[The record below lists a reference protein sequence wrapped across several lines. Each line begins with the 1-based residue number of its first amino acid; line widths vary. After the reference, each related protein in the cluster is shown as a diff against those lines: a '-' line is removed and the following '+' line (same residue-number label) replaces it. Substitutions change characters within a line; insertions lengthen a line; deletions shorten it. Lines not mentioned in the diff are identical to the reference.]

1 MNSLKKINYLF
12 NKKIKISAL
21 ILLVI
26 ILIGSVM
33 ELIGVYIVLPVVNLA
48 IEPNALETN
57 EICRIIVKI
66 TGWNNRERVL
76 LTLIFGTVAVYVIK
90 NLYLIWMSYRMNVFS
105 KGVKQYYAT
114 CLMESYM
121 KQPYTYFLNKNT
133 SDILRTLNSDTVNLY
148 AVIAN
153 TLQIISHGITAILIA
168 GGLLITNPGMTI
180 VVVGL
185 LGASTCF
192 IIFFLQKRIRRMGK
206 ENQKLSSHIIEY
218 ERQAFTGVKEIKVRN
233 KEKCFIERYA
243 DTYEKFAEI
252 EKVYGLL
259 SILPKYLIETICIGG
274 IMSYLAVVILTG
286 GNLAAIVPQLAVFVV
301 AAFRLLPSINALYT
315 SFSTVLYHKAS
326 IDAIYHDIKEVE
338 KSDIDFGREIEQK
351 TFRVFQDKIVL
362 NNVTFIYE
370 NRNRQILKKVTLDIP
385 KGASVAFIGESG
397 GGKTTLVDI
406 ILGLLTPQEGCVL
419 VDGINIHEDV
429 RGWHER
435 IGYIPQQIFL
445 MDDSIRRNIAF
456 GVTDKHIED
465 ERIWDALEKAQ
476 LLEFVEGLEEGLDTT
491 VGESGTRLSGGQRQ
505 RIGIARALYHNPD
518 ILVFDEA
525 TSALDN
531 ETEKEVMRAI
541 EGLHGM
547 KTMIMIAHRL
557 STIEKCD
564 IVYKVEN
571 QGVSRVK

>member
-1 MNSLKKINYLF
+1 MNSLKKINFLF
-12 NKKIKISAL
+12 NKKIKINAL

-114 CLMESYM
+114 SLMESYM

-153 TLQIISHGITAILIA
+153 TLQIISHGITTILIA

-218 ERQAFTGVKEIKVRN
+218 ERQAFAGVKEIKVRN

-252 EKVYGLL
+252 EKVYSLL

-274 IMSYLAVVILTG
+274 IMSYLAVLILTG

-301 AAFRLLPSINALYT
+301 AAFRLLPSINSLYT
-315 SFSTVLYHKAS
+315 NFSTVLYHKAS

-338 KSDIDFGREIEQK
+338 ENDIDFGREIEQK

-370 NRNRQILKKVTLDIP
+370 NRNRKILKKVTLDIP

-406 ILGLLTPQEGCVL
+406 ILGLLTPQEGDVL

-456 GVTDKHIED
+456 GVNDEHIED

>member
-1 MNSLKKINYLF
+1 MNSLKKLNYLF
-12 NKKIKISAL
+12 NKKIKINAL
-21 ILLVI
+21 ILLII
-26 ILIGSVM
+26 ILVGSVM

-48 IEPNALETN
+48 IEQNALETN
-57 EICRIIVKI
+57 EICKAVVSL
-66 TGWNNRERVL
+66 TGWDDRERIL
-76 LTLIFGTVAVYVIK
+76 LILISGTIFVYIVK

-121 KQPYTYFLNKNT
+121 KQPYAYFLNKNT
-133 SDILRTLNSDTVNLY
+133 SDILRTLNNDTVNLY

-153 TLQIISHGITAILIA
+153 AMQVISQGITAVLIA

-185 LGASTCF
+185 LSACTCF
-192 IIFFLQKRIRRMGK
+192 IIFFLQKKIRRMGK
-206 ENQKLSSHIIEY
+206 ENQKLSSYIIEY
-218 ERQAFTGVKEIKVRN
+218 ERQAFAGIKEIKVRN
-233 KEKCFIERYA
+233 KEKPFIDRYA
-243 DTYEKFAEI
+243 NTYEKSAEI
-252 EKVYGLL
+252 EKLYSLL

-274 IMSYLAVVILTG
+274 IMAYLAVVIITG

-301 AAFRLLPSINALYT
+301 AAFKLLPSINALYT
-315 SFSTVLYHKAS
+315 NFSTMLYHKAS

-338 KSDIDFGREIEQK
+338 NNNVDFSREIEK
-351 TFRVFQDKIVL
+351 ETFGMFRNKVILQD
-362 NNVTFIYE
+362 VTFTYV
-370 NRNRQILKKVTLDIP
+370 NRNRKVLDKVSLEILKGT
-385 KGASVAFIGESG
+385 SVAFIGESG

-406 ILGLLTPQEGCVL
+406 ILGLLTPQEGNVL
-419 VDGINIHEDV
+419 VDGKSIYEDI

-445 MDDSIRRNIAF
+445 MDDTICKNVAF
-456 GVTDKHIED
+456 GVENQYIDKSK
-465 ERIWDALEKAQ
+465 IWNALEKAQ
-476 LLEFVEGLEEGLDTT
+476 LKEFVEGLEEGLETT

-525 TSALDN
+525 TSALDS

-541 EGLHGM
+541 DSLHGT

-564 IVYKVEN
+564 VIYKVEN
-571 QGVSRVK
+571 QRVIQIR